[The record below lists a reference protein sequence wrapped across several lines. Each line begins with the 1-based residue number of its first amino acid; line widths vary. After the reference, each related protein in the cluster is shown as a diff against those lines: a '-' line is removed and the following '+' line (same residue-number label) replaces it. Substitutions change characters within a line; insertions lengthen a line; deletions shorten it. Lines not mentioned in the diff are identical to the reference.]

1 MQGFVRS
8 FTAASLEDYISLVR
22 FINEDNRIKLQKKL
36 DAQAQ
41 AHNGGKRVE
50 ESQMGEEVSSTEG
63 ERARDINYLWFRGV
77 KHQNYNLIP
86 TLFREKEDVQGAYSM
101 LRLNE
106 DYRYQ
111 HFRAKCNQLIERT
124 PDSRI
129 EWMEVMQHYCANT
142 RLMDWSES
150 AITALLFALEYFI
163 QPGNDKGLQYN
174 RATSTPTVWVLNPFE
189 LNSRLYD
196 ALAGNQDLIRKGIED
211 IIPIGIDKTEKEAFI
226 NKVVDDIVNGKDRFW
241 GVQNKRFIQ
250 GIVCLSVLESE
261 REAAV
266 NRIYY
271 MIKNN
276 EFNPF
281 LYLLLRFY
289 NDGLPIGMKALPP
302 LAIVHPYHSPRI
314 KAQKGVFTV
323 SPYYL
328 IGKDKVNGSEDYR
341 PMEYQPNIADCIYK
355 IRILRPY
362 VVAKELLL
370 IGERKSSIYPEMEN
384 YANDL
389 EAMEYMI

>member
-1 MQGFVRS
+1 MMQNLVRS
-8 FTAASLEDYISLVR
+8 FTAASLEEYLSLVS
-22 FINEDNRIKLQKKL
+22 FINEDNRIKLQNKL
-36 DAQAQ
+36 DVQAKV
-41 AHNGGKRVE
+41 GGGTSGGNQVGTDVR
-50 ESQMGEEVSSTEG
+50 STEV

-86 TLFREKEDVQGAYSM
+86 TLFREKEDVEGPYSI

-124 PDSRI
+124 PESRI

-174 RATSTPTVWVLNPFE
+174 RATSTPTVWVTNPFE

-196 ALAGNQDLIRKGIED
+196 AFLKNQELIEKGIED
-211 IIPIGIDKTEKEAFI
+211 IIPVGINKKERQNFTQ
-226 NKVVDDIVNGKDRFW
+226 KVVDDIVSGKNRFW

-261 REAAV
+261 RQAAA

-276 EFNPF
+276 ELNPF
-281 LYLLLRFY
+281 FYLLLRYY
-289 NDGLPIGMKALPP
+289 NDGLPINMKALPP

-328 IGKDKVNGSEDYR
+328 IGKDKVNGSDDYR
-341 PMEYQPNIADCIYK
+341 PMEYQSDIADCLYK
-355 IRILRPY
+355 IRILRPNA
-362 VVAKELLL
+362 VAKELLL

-384 YANDL
+384 YASDL
-389 EAMEYMI
+389 EAMEYMV